1 MNAVVSFQP
10 QTLALLRR
18 TIASSLNLDEFDL
31 FLSMAQRHQLDPVKR
46 EIVPVVFNADK
57 EDKRS
62 MVPIVTRNGLRV
74 IAARLGNYRAAS
86 EAPLIEYSEDAKDPA
101 SNPLGIVRAQVTL
114 WQRHGD
120 DWFPVVGEAYWDE
133 YAPLETI
140 WEDDPERHGRRRPTD
155 RKKLSGTWLK
165 MPRVMLPK
173 VAEVAALRAGW
184 PDAMGG
190 LYIEDEMEK
199 AIVADRASE
208 VLAQYQEEARIRRV
222 GAEST
227 IVFSFSP
234 DGVLEA
240 IPRGQIADRLF
251 SFVKECESKEA
262 LASFRDRNA
271 AGLKQF
277 WAVEKAD
284 ALELR
289 SFMDQ
294 RTLILEE
301 QEKENP

>member
-10 QTLALLRR
+10 QTLALLKR
-18 TIASSLNLDEFDL
+18 TIASALNLDEFDL

-46 EIVPVVFNADK
+46 EIVPVVFNAGN
-57 EDKRS
+57 EAKRS

-86 EAPLIEYSEDAKDPA
+86 EAPVIDYDEAAKNPDT
-101 SNPLGIVRAQVTL
+101 NPLGIVRAQVTL

-133 YAPLETI
+133 YAPI
-140 WEDDPERHGRRRPTD
+140 EDEWAFDPAQNKRAPTG
-155 RKKLSGTWLK
+155 KKKVSSTWGK

-190 LYIEDEMEK
+190 LYVEDEMDR
-199 AIVADRASE
+199 AIAADRASE

-227 IVFSFSP
+227 IVFSLAQ

-251 SFVKECESKEA
+251 DFVKACAAPSE
-262 LASFRDRNA
+262 LRSFQDRNA
-271 AGLKQF
+271 TSLKQF
-277 WAVEKAD
+277 WALEKSD

-289 SFMDQ
+289 EFIDQ
-294 RTLILEE
+294 RIAILESD
-301 QEKENP
+301 QHQENP